1 MQSLQAKIQNADQQ
15 LAGIREQLRRA
26 PPAQQ
31 AIIKQQAA
39 GILRNRAMWM
49 KQAQTTSAKVA
60 NLDQSEWLYARR
72 ALSQAPSSLE
82 AFIIFP
88 SLFSLLSRC
97 ILFIFLLSFLF
108 NFLPKFF
115 LAPNTVQTHT
125 RTHVY
130 THLHICIYMCIL
142 SLLTQCLLC

>member
-1 MQSLQAKIQNADQQ
+1 MQSLQAKIQNAEQQ

-72 ALSQAPSSLE
+72 ALSQAPSPLE

-88 SLFSLLSRC
+88 SLFSLPPTPSVLCPPECPGCPRADRC
-97 ILFIFLLSFLF
+97 HEA
-108 NFLPKFF
+108 NG
-115 LAPNTVQTHT
+115 
-125 RTHVY
+125 R
-130 THLHICIYMCIL
+130 
-142 SLLTQCLLC
+142 

>member
-15 LAGIREQLRRA
+15 LASIREQLRRA

-60 NLDQSEWLYARR
+60 NLDQSEWDCVCAAR
-72 ALSQAPSSLE
+72 APHARW
-82 AFIIFP
+82 AFCSPFQPFP
-88 SLFSLLSRC
+88 SLPPFSPFGPQC
-97 ILFIFLLSFLF
+97 P
-108 NFLPKFF
+108 LP
-115 LAPNTVQTHT
+115 V
-125 RTHVY
+125 RTPWMPA
-130 THLHICIYMCIL
+130 CR
-142 SLLTQCLLC
+142 

>member
-72 ALSQAPSSLE
+72 TLPSSLQ
-82 AFIIFP
+82 AFIIPP
-88 SLFSLLSRC
+88 SLFSPAHSQC
-97 ILFIFLLSFLF
+97 P
-108 NFLPKFF
+108 LP
-115 LAPNTVQTHT
+115 A
-125 RTHVY
+125 RTPWMPA
-130 THLHICIYMCIL
+130 CR
-142 SLLTQCLLC
+142 